1 MIGEAGQSGGRHEA
15 LEPLDRRIAAALQ
28 LNGRATWREVSSL
41 LDASETTV
49 ARRAKEMISRGFL
62 RPTVL
67 IDPVR
72 CGWGRPVIVQMNC
85 EASELVAITIALAA
99 RTDVRFVARVTGP
112 FDVVAE
118 LIAPSRRDLA
128 RILTEEFAAIPGI
141 HRTTTQAVTRNFK
154 MSYGWARDLLPKN
167 AGPKNAGLPPEQ
179 IDGEASGPIGLD
191 EIDQRMLLLLRDN
204 ARQSHQELASELG
217 IGASVARR
225 KLDRLISERC
235 LRPVTFVDPALLGYE
250 VESFVWLHVN
260 FSELEKTANALSQ
273 LAGVRYLS
281 ATAGFSDLVA
291 ETVLRTQEDLY
302 LFQTE
307 VLGSLLGIREAEMAI
322 ELSTVKR
329 AYMVNSSTK
338 QKEDEDD
345 AFKG

>member
-1 MIGEAGQSGGRHEA
+1 MIGERSQSGGWHEA
-15 LEPLDRRIAAALQ
+15 LAPLDRQIASALQ
-28 LNGRATWREVSSL
+28 LNGRATWREVSVL

-49 ARRAKEMISRGFL
+49 ARRAKEMISRGLL

-85 EASELVAITIALAA
+85 EASQLVAITVALAA
-99 RTDVRFVARVTGP
+99 RPDVRFVARVTGP

-118 LIAPSRRDLA
+118 LIVPSRRVLA
-128 RILTEEFAAIPGI
+128 RVLTEEFAAIPGI
-141 HRTTTQAVTRNFK
+141 HHTTTQAVTRNFK
-154 MSYGWARDLLPKN
+154 MSYGWARDLLPRE
-167 AGPKNAGLPPEQ
+167 AELPPEQ
-179 IDGEASGPIGLD
+179 IDGEASRPIDLD
-191 EIDQRMLLLLRDN
+191 DIDGQMLLLLRDN
-204 ARQSHQELASELG
+204 ARQSHQELASKLG
-217 IGASVARR
+217 IGSSAARR
-225 KLDRLISERC
+225 KLDRLITEGC

-250 VESFVWLHVN
+250 VESFVWLHVD
-260 FSELEKTANALSQ
+260 FSKLEKTAHALSQ

-302 LFQTE
+302 SFQTE
-307 VLGSLLGIREAEMAI
+307 VLGSLPGIREAELAI

-329 AYMVNSSTK
+329 AYLVNSEYET
-338 QKEDEDD
+338 E
-345 AFKG
+345 GG